1 MTTYTNLLPLAV
13 EAVETARTLI
23 RSQAPGVL
31 TSKGDRDMAS
41 QLDYAV
47 EHAVRAFLGDATPE
61 IGLIGEEEGA
71 TGPDSDLRWVLDPI
85 DGTANLVHGLPLFAV
100 SLALVDSKRPVLGVI
115 DLPLLGDRY
124 TAVEGHGAQVGGQP
138 IRVSETID
146 LIDAIV
152 TIGDY
157 AVGAGAQQ
165 KNQLRLAVTTL
176 LAGQVQRVRM
186 FGTAAIDL
194 AWLAGGRTDATVI
207 LSNNPWDMAAGA
219 IIAREAGA
227 TVADIDGAPHTFDS
241 RATIAANPDLIDKI
255 LGLVRQATDA
265 SLSDSKNSSA

>member
-1 MTTYTNLLPLAV
+1 MTPYAKLLPVAV
-13 EAVETARTLI
+13 EAVELARTLI
-23 RSQAPGVL
+23 RGQAPGVL

-47 EHAVRAFLGDATPE
+47 EQAVRAFLTDATPG

-71 TGPDSDLRWVLDPI
+71 TGPDSDLRWVLDPV

-115 DLPLLGDRY
+115 DLPLLGSRY
-124 TAVEGHGAQVGGQP
+124 TAVEGHGAHVDGQP
-138 IRVSETID
+138 IQVSRTSH
-146 LIDAIV
+146 LTDAIV

-157 AVGAGAQQ
+157 AVGAGAQK
-165 KNQLRLAVTTL
+165 KNEQRLAVTTL

-194 AWLAGGRTDATVI
+194 AWLAHGRTDAIVI

-227 TVADIDGAPHTFDS
+227 IVADLDGSPHTFDS
-241 RATIAANPDLIDKI
+241 RATIAASPELIEKLLD
-255 LGLVRQATDA
+255 LVRQATID
-265 SLSDSKNSSA
+265 KRT

>member
-1 MTTYTNLLPLAV
+1 MTTYTKFLPVAV
-13 EAVETARTLI
+13 EAVDMARALI
-23 RSQAPGVL
+23 RGQAPGFL

-47 EHAVRAFLGDATPE
+47 EQAVRGFLSDATPD

-100 SLALVDSKRPVLGVI
+100 SLALVDGKHPVLGVI
-115 DLPLLGDRY
+115 DLPLLGSRY
-124 TAVEGHGAQVGGQP
+124 TAVEGHGTHVDGQP
-138 IRVSETID
+138 IRVSETAN
-146 LIDAIV
+146 LNEAIV

-165 KNQLRLAVTTL
+165 KNDLRLAVTTL

-194 AWLAGGRTDATVI
+194 AWLAHGRTDATVI
-207 LSNNPWDMAAGA
+207 LSNNPWDMAAGV

-227 TVADIDGAPHTFDS
+227 TVADRDGSPHTYDS
-241 RATIAANPDLIDKI
+241 HATIAANPDLIETVLD
-255 LGLVRQATDA
+255 LVRQAT
-265 SLSDSKNSSA
+265 STRGL

>member
-1 MTTYTNLLPLAV
+1 MTAYADLLPVAV
-13 EAVETARTLI
+13 EAADMARTLI
-23 RSQAPGVL
+23 LGRAPGFLV
-31 TSKGDRDMAS
+31 SKGDRDMAS
-41 QLDYAV
+41 QLDYTV
-47 EHAVRAFLGDATPE
+47 EQAVRAFLNDTTPDVG
-61 IGLIGEEEGA
+61 IIGEEEGA

-115 DLPLLGDRY
+115 DLPLLGNRY
-124 TAVEGHGAQVGGQP
+124 TAVEGHGTHADGGP
-138 IRVSETID
+138 IRVSDTTN

-157 AVGAGAQQ
+157 AVGDAARR
-165 KNQLRLAVTTL
+165 KNRQRLAVTTL

-194 AWLAGGRTDATVI
+194 AWLAHGRTDATVI
-207 LSNNPWDMAAGA
+207 LSNNPWDMAAGV

-227 TVADIDGAPHTFDS
+227 TVADLDGSPHTFDS
-241 RATIAANPDLIDKI
+241 NATIAANPEIVASI
-255 LGLVRQATDA
+255 LELVQHAGTP
-265 SLSDSKNSSA
+265 